1 MKNLI
6 KSQQGE
12 LDGVETYLK
21 LAETVN
27 NESDADTFRRLA
39 ADEGRHAAVFRQYTK
54 IMLNPKKFQANAV
67 SLLYSI
73 FGKRLL
79 YPIIA
84 GFEYAAIPRY
94 KKMMRE
100 YPDVEGVMNDEKRHG
115 DTVKELL
122 FNGEYNDKPLF
133 PYIVFLIAALFV
145 IKKIFTDS

>member
-1 MKNLI
+1 
-6 KSQQGE
+6 
-12 LDGVETYLK
+12 
-21 LAETVN
+21 
-27 NESDADTFRRLA
+27 
-39 ADEGRHAAVFRQYTK
+39 
-54 IMLNPKKFQANAV
+54 MLSPKKFQANAV